1 MLQTMRASAKYI
13 FWFILIS
20 FAFIAYLMV
29 VFAIIGDLFR
39 DDDTSGWFKAIW
51 IIFLILFPFLTALV
65 YVIARGSGMAERKA
79 REYEQMRKAQDAYI
93 KQVAGESGGGS
104 SSAAEQI
111 SKAHELLSSGAITQ
125 EEFDALKAK
134 ALA

>member
-1 MLQTMRASAKYI
+1 MDWLDI

-20 FAFIAYLMV
+20 FAFVAYLMV

-39 DDDTSGWFKAIW
+39 DDETSGWVKAIW
-51 IIFLILFPFLTALV
+51 IILLILFPFVTALV

-79 REYEQMRKAQDAYI
+79 REYEQMRQAQDAYI
-93 KQVAGESGGGS
+93 KQVAAESGGGGNT
-104 SSAAEQI
+104 AAEQI

>member
-1 MLQTMRASAKYI
+1 MDWLDI

-20 FAFIAYLMV
+20 FAFVAYLFV

-39 DDDTSGWFKAIW
+39 DDDTSGWIKAIW
-51 IIFLILFPFLTALV
+51 IILLILFPFLTALV

-93 KQVAGESGGGS
+93 TQVAGESGGG